1 MKISNEE
8 TMDFQ
13 NVIWTHVKSGGRYQ
27 VMNFG
32 LREHDL
38 EPCVIYSREGFVGPV
53 FIRTAM
59 EFFDGRFVN
68 TAVDG
73 DLEKEPPMTTTVSII
88 VDDQMSPKLKDFMAQ
103 IREKGLDPAVVSAI
117 VQAEGGQ
124 KLSGY
129 NARDEIMTLEAFAE
143 TANKFLTEFRST
155 DGPEYE
161 RRKSVIRAICAT
173 FEVEKWTEIPA
184 LGRDDAV
191 MALNAYKQDMERAKD
206 LHARQNAEA
215 DELEKIAAVQKPG
228 REVYVPPLLDR
239 AKDMKG
245 ISITPGEMVELA
257 SLLSADRADWGAEH
271 YRKVKMVDPD
281 GTVILE
287 GEGNNLWTGDK
298 LIVKSTLDI

>member
-38 EPCVIYSREGFVGPV
+38 EPCVIYAREGFVGPV

-73 DLEKEPPMTTTVSII
+73 DLEKEPPMTTSVSII
-88 VDDQMSPKLKDFMAQ
+88 VDDQMSPKLKDFIAQ
-103 IREKGLDPAVVSAI
+103 IREKGLDPATVSAM

-173 FEVEKWTEIPA
+173 FEVDKWTEIPA

-191 MALNAYKQDMERAKD
+191 MALNAYKQDMARKAD
-206 LHARQNAEA
+206 LESRKSQGIIHNSPVAPRP
-215 DELEKIAAVQKPG
+215 VQG
-228 REVYVPPLLDR
+228 
-239 AKDMKG
+239 ATDMKG
-245 ISITPGEMVELA
+245 MPINVGEYVELG
-257 SLLSADRADWGAEH
+257 SLLSGDRRDWGTEH
-271 YRKVKMVDPD
+271 YRKVESIYE
-281 GTVILE
+281 GTVRLE
-287 GEGNNLWTGDK
+287 GEGHNIWQPDQ
-298 LIVKSTLDI
+298 LIVKQTLDI